1 MNTQRSIRRLFMR
14 LNENTTIGELLDA
27 APEAKDILANM
38 GMHCSSCPTARR
50 ESLAQ
55 AAEVH
60 GMDIDDLLEDL
71 KGFLEG

>member
-1 MNTQRSIRRLFMR
+1 MR

-27 APEAKDILANM
+27 ASEAKDILANM
-38 GMHCSSCPTARR
+38 GMHCSSCPTARH